1 MQSLRTVT
9 VGRRLA
15 LIVSRHDLKWSKPT
29 RVFCSSFLFFL
40 SFRFSTLVHPLDSFV
55 RFPSENPSRED
66 EEGCPNVPKEL
77 GAVGGK
83 AGVADEVE
91 ISESTG
97 AC

>member
-1 MQSLRTVT
+1 MQSLRVVT
-9 VGRRLA
+9 VGRQLA
-15 LIVSRHDLKWSKPT
+15 LIVSRHDLKWSKLT

-40 SFRFSTLVHPLDSFV
+40 SFRFSTFDHPLDSFV
-55 RFPSENPSRED
+55 GFPSENPSPED

-77 GAVGGK
+77 GAVGSK

-91 ISESTG
+91 ISEGTG